1 MKNILKSCLVIVM
14 VIMLAGCGSVKDEE
28 KTITCTLHKNDVIN
42 NYELN
47 STYEVKAKGEVVT
60 NVTSTEVVSSNSADI
75 LSYFEE
81 TLNSTYKTM
90 NDTYGGY
97 DVNITNA
104 DGKVTSVAKIDY
116 SKLNIEQLVKD
127 DPSMKNAVNDKNELT
142 VTGIKSM
149 YSAMGITCEK

>member
-1 MKNILKSCLVIVM
+1 
-14 VIMLAGCGSVKDEE
+14 
-28 KTITCTLHKNDVIN
+28 
-42 NYELN
+42 
-47 STYEVKAKGEVVT
+47 
-60 NVTSTEVVSSNSADI
+60 
-75 LSYFEE
+75 
-81 TLNSTYKTM
+81 M

>member
-1 MKNILKSCLVIVM
+1 MKKILKSCLVIAM
-14 VIMLAGCGSVKDEE
+14 VIMLAGCSSVKEEE
-28 KTITCTLHKNDVIN
+28 KTIACTLHKNDVIN

-47 STYEVKAKGEVVT
+47 STYEVKTKGEVVT

-149 YSAMGITCEK
+149 YSAMGITCEE

>member
-1 MKNILKSCLVIVM
+1 MKKILKSCLIIVM
-14 VIMLAGCGSVKDEE
+14 VMMLVGCSSPEEE
-28 KTITCTLHKNDVIN
+28 KTVTCTLHKNDVIN

-47 STYEVKAKGEVVT
+47 STYEVKSKGEVVT
-60 NVTSTEVVSSNSADI
+60 NVTSTEVVTSDSEEI

-81 TLNSTYKTM
+81 TLNNTYKTM

-142 VTGIKSM
+142 LTGIKSM
-149 YSAMGITCEK
+149 YSAMGITCEE